1 MTLQELLDSIESA
14 RIIMIQYDRKV
25 PDYVSMNSNT
35 KMKIAKPE
43 IFHMEILIDDKLADD
58 EFRLLRKW

>member
-58 EFRLLRKW
+58 EFRLLRK